1 MARRKHIDP
10 GFIDTEDLHAAV
22 EATRYAKRYSRR
34 EAARQIGVSAS
45 TLTRLAQ
52 GRRPGVDNAIKI
64 GTWIGPLPAGISR
77 RARTQPLDLL
87 TMVRRHLRESNE
99 LDRTA
104 AGALMRILETAYAQV
119 RSLSRVK
126 PARSART

>member
-1 MARRKHIDP
+1 MARRKQSDP
-10 GFIDTEDLHAAV
+10 RFIDTEDLHAAV

-52 GRRPGVDNAIKI
+52 GRRPGVDNTIKI
-64 GTWIGPLPAGISR
+64 GTWIGPLRAGRAR

-119 RSLSRVK
+119 RSLSR
-126 PARSART
+126 SART